1 LSATPKYDDNYY
13 YNNKSGHTMKSPK
26 IAAIAQM
33 PESVRK
39 AYDAAANAA
48 WVEAQKLAHANAE
61 EAWRI
66 QIAASKTQIKE
77 ITAVSAAQVATILG
91 LRRTLADYELK
102 AEAAGSVAKEEAERA
117 SRELAVVTE
126 EATRAKNVAI
136 QVENLRSFLQTAQ
149 ALFAEIDVGQQGQG
163 AQRDRLEKHAPEDE
177 KAVDPI
183 VAAARVDVERDGRLP
198 RQEADLIAAATVLIK
213 AACRWSSELQAASHS
228 AQVNP
233 VRTLNK
239 KVI

>member
-1 LSATPKYDDNYY
+1 
-13 YNNKSGHTMKSPK
+13 MKSPK
-26 IAAIAQM
+26 IAANQISNAQM

-39 AYDAAANAA
+39 AYESAANAA
-48 WVEAQKLAHANAE
+48 WVAAQKLAHENAE
-61 EAWRI
+61 AAWRI
-66 QIAASKTQIKE
+66 EIAASKSHMEGIA
-77 ITAVSAAQVATILG
+77 AVSAAQAATIVG
-91 LRRTLADYELK
+91 LRLTLADHEVK
-102 AEAAGSVAKEEAERA
+102 AEAAASVAKEEA
-117 SRELAVVTE
+117 
-126 EATRAKNVAI
+126 TRANNVPI
-136 QVENLRSFLQTAQ
+136 QVENLRSFLLTAQ

-183 VAAARVDVERDGRLP
+183 VAAERADVERDGRLP

-228 AQVNP
+228 AQVIP
-233 VRTLNK
+233 LHTLNK